1 MATLVF
7 PGMTIL
13 AGSQNKE
20 AVTAIQKRLIAVG
33 CGPVDVD
40 GKYGA
45 ETAAAVEHF
54 QARSVDSNGNPLLID
69 GKVGPTT
76 WSVLFGDRSVP
87 TLSKTKAASPLLKKV
102 LTVAAGEIGTMEVP
116 PGSNRGPEV
125 DLYIKTTGLDPAGHF
140 AWCACFV
147 YWCFNKA
154 SGALDVTN
162 PCPKTAGVLAHWA
175 DANDVA
181 NARRILPS
189 EAQSEPSLIVPGT
202 LFLLRTSG
210 TAGHIGFIEA
220 VHGNQLTTIEG
231 NTNDG
236 GSREGVGV
244 YRRTTRT
251 IGQVNLGFVLYS

>member
-1 MATLVF
+1 MPKLAF
-7 PGMTIL
+7 PGTTIL
-13 AGSQNKE
+13 AGSQNSE
-20 AVTAIQKRLIAVG
+20 AVTAIQNRLVAVG

-54 QARSVDSNGNPLLID
+54 QARSVDSNGIPLLID

-76 WSVLFGDRSVP
+76 WSVLFGERTVP
-87 TLSKTKAASPLLKKV
+87 NLTKTKAASPLLKKV

-125 DLYIKTTGLDPAGHF
+125 DIYIKTTGLDPAGHF
-140 AWCACFV
+140 AWCTCFV
-147 YWCFNKA
+147 YWCFNNA
-154 SGALDVTN
+154 SGKLDVPN

-175 DANDVA
+175 AANKVTS
-181 NARRILPS
+181 ARRILPE
-189 EAQSEPSLIVPGT
+189 EAQAEPSLIVPGT

-210 TAGHIGFIEA
+210 TAGHIGFIEE
-220 VHGNQLTTIEG
+220 VRGNQLTTIEG

-236 GSREGVGV
+236 GSREGIGV

-251 IGQVNLGFVLYS
+251 IRQVNLGFVLYS

>member
-1 MATLVF
+1 MPKLVF
-7 PGMTIL
+7 PGTTIM
-13 AGSQNKE
+13 AGSTNKE
-20 AVTAIQKRLIAVG
+20 AVTAIQKRLVIVG

-45 ETAAAVEHF
+45 ETAGAVEHF
-54 QARSVDSNGNPLLID
+54 QARSVDSNGTPLLID

-76 WSVLFGDRSVP
+76 WAVLFGDRTVP
-87 TLSKTKAASPLLKKV
+87 TLTKTKAVSPLLKKI
-102 LTVAAGEIGTMEVP
+102 LNVAAGEIGTMEVP

-125 DLYIKTTGLDPAGHF
+125 DLYIEKTGLDPAGHF

-147 YWCFNKA
+147 YWCFDKA
-154 SGALDVTN
+154 AGSLDTPN

-175 DANDVA
+175 DANHVSS
-181 NARRILPS
+181 ARRILS
-189 EAQSEPSLIVPGT
+189 EEAQNEPSLIVPGT

-210 TAGHIGFIEA
+210 TAGHMGLIEE

-236 GSREGVGV
+236 GSREGIGV
-244 YRRTTRT
+244 FRRTTRT
-251 IGQVNLGFVLYS
+251 IGQINLGFVLYS